1 MLSPPFFAAIAVDDG
16 HIEKA
21 ALVEPQHYDRE
32 NDIETAAGL
41 PPPKGAINP
50 GVVDLGAPLGVLCN
64 RQLLP
69 LTSQVQQFQDVVEQ
83 GMQGQLRRGAAA
95 SNGQVWQDKLSELLQ
110 VQFGRNAPGL
120 HAFGHLDPQRKGSL
134 YRNQAIVP
142 EFHIFKTLPVDPT
155 RLETRNQ

>member
-1 MLSPPFFAAIAVDDG
+1 M
-16 HIEKA
+16 
-21 ALVEPQHYDRE
+21 
-32 NDIETAAGL
+32 
-41 PPPKGAINP
+41 
-50 GVVDLGAPLGVLCN
+50 DLGTSLGVLCN

-95 SNGQVWQDKLSELLQ
+95 SNGQVRQDKLSELLQ

-120 HAFGHLDPQRKGSL
+120 HAFGHLDPQRRGSL
-134 YRNQAIVP
+134 YRNQAIEP

-155 RLETRNQ
+155 GVEIRIQ

>member
-1 MLSPPFFAAIAVDDG
+1 
-16 HIEKA
+16 
-21 ALVEPQHYDRE
+21 
-32 NDIETAAGL
+32 
-41 PPPKGAINP
+41 
-50 GVVDLGAPLGVLCN
+50 
-64 RQLLP
+64 
-69 LTSQVQQFQDVVEQ
+69 
-83 GMQGQLRRGAAA
+83 MQGQLRRGAAA
-95 SNGQVWQDKLSELLQ
+95 FNGQVRQDKLSELLQ